1 MLFCLFTGPESDH
14 GAENQKTCAGFL
26 FHMICYT
33 RYLSSGYD
41 RNYFITSARFL
52 CRLIKNPLFPLPQAG
67 AGHLERVRQNC
78 YAKPERNIIMKTI
91 AIIDDDLY
99 IGDMLS
105 EVLSK
110 EGFGV
115 LRAYSGT
122 EALYLLKEK
131 RPDLVLLDL
140 MLPGMSGEEVL
151 SYIKG
156 IPVIVLSAR
165 AEVQDKIDL
174 LLGGAADYMTKPF
187 DTGELL
193 ARIAVQLRRT
203 DSPSGAEPLT
213 AGDLSIDPLSRSL
226 SVCGKEVRL
235 TRTEYAIIKLL
246 MENPGRVIARSV
258 LLDRIGADTPDCTER
273 SLKQHISNLRKK
285 LQEAGDTDYIET
297 VWGIGFKL
305 RTVKIL
311 TKS

>member
-1 MLFCLFTGPESDH
+1 
-14 GAENQKTCAGFL
+14 
-26 FHMICYT
+26 
-33 RYLSSGYD
+33 
-41 RNYFITSARFL
+41 
-52 CRLIKNPLFPLPQAG
+52 
-67 AGHLERVRQNC
+67 
-78 YAKPERNIIMKTI
+78 MKTI

-99 IGDMLS
+99 IGDMLT

-110 EGFGV
+110 EGFSV
-115 LRAYSGT
+115 LRAYSGS

-131 RPDLVLLDL
+131 SPDLVLLDL

-156 IPVIVLSAR
+156 VPVIVLSAR
-165 AEVQDKIDL
+165 ADVKDKIAL

-193 ARIAVQLRRT
+193 ARIAVQLRKA
-203 DSPSGAEPLT
+203 DSLKEPSSLT
-213 AGDLSIDPLSRSL
+213 AGDLSIDLLSRSL

-246 MENPGRVIARSV
+246 MENPERVIARSV

-285 LQEAGDTDYIET
+285 LQDAGGTDYIET

-305 RTVKIL
+305 RDH
-311 TKS
+311 KS

>member
-1 MLFCLFTGPESDH
+1 
-14 GAENQKTCAGFL
+14 
-26 FHMICYT
+26 
-33 RYLSSGYD
+33 
-41 RNYFITSARFL
+41 
-52 CRLIKNPLFPLPQAG
+52 
-67 AGHLERVRQNC
+67 
-78 YAKPERNIIMKTI
+78 MKTI
-91 AIIDDDLY
+91 TIIDDDLY
-99 IGDMLS
+99 IGDMLT

-110 EGFGV
+110 EGFSV

-156 IPVIVLSAR
+156 VPVIVLSAR
-165 AEVQDKIDL
+165 ADVKDKIAL

-193 ARIAVQLRRT
+193 ARIAVQLRKA
-203 DSPSGAEPLT
+203 DSLKEPSSLT
-213 AGDLSIDPLSRSL
+213 AGDLSIDLLSRSL

-246 MENPGRVIARSV
+246 MENPERVIARSV

-285 LQEAGDTDYIET
+285 LQDAGGTDYIET

-305 RTVKIL
+305 RDH
-311 TKS
+311 KS